1 MTDTNTTTTP
11 AETSP
16 DAALEQLRVKRL
28 HELATLPRYQS
39 AGAACFDL
47 HAVITDAEQ
56 SPPGS
61 GITIPPGGAHTFK
74 IGLVFEVPTGW
85 VMKVYSRS
93 GHGFKHGIRL
103 ANGTGIIDS
112 DFRGEMLV
120 RLRNDGAL
128 PFTVFHQDRVAQC
141 MLEPAPQWGLVEVEE
156 LTETERGEGGFGST
170 GA

>member
-1 MTDTNTTTTP
+1 VS
-11 AETSP
+11 AEVEQTSNV
-16 DAALEQLRVKRL
+16 LRVKRVR
-28 HELATLPRYQS
+28 EAAQLPAYQT

-47 HAVITDAEQ
+47 HAVIDPADEQ
-56 SPPGS
+56 VPGA
-61 GITIPPGGAHTFK
+61 GIIIAPGGAHTFN
-74 IGLVFEVPTGW
+74 IGLVFEVPDGK

-120 RLRNDGAL
+120 RLQNDSPR
-128 PFTVFHQDRVAQC
+128 PFTVFHGDRVAQC
-141 MLEPAPQWGLVEVEE
+141 MLEPAPQWELIEVDE
-156 LTETERGEGGFGST
+156 LTATARGEAGFGST